1 MKCKKRRRKNR
12 RTRRRFFGRCY
23 SISSRGKLRNMFARG
38 DISTTTTESIIL
50 FFFATHKYDVR
61 ELLLPPLPGLMLLH
75 ILYILNTKEENE
87 DHFHSLCVAAAVVGC
102 RHISY
107 RCGGFERLL
116 LSILELHIHTRHT
129 LWTNCMQAYEVRE
142 YTILFASNFFFY
154 FFLQLLLLDDGLN
167 VCACN
172 SIRWID
178 STQKRKKSDD
188 DDAGTKKIELN
199 WNWSAHIIM
208 CAYRRHRCTIVSER
222 ERSEC
227 VYFATHTKCIG
238 GV

>member
-1 MKCKKRRRKNR
+1 MKI
-12 RTRRRFFGRCY
+12 TF
-23 SISSRGKLRNMFARG
+23 
-38 DISTTTTESIIL
+38 IL
-50 FFFATHKYDVR
+50 SA
-61 ELLLPPLPGLMLLH
+61 LLLPLSVVA
-75 ILYILNTKEENE
+75 IFRTV
-87 DHFHSLCVAAAVVGC
+87 VAALNG
-102 RHISY
+102 
-107 RCGGFERLL
+107 
-116 LSILELHIHTRHT
+116 
-129 LWTNCMQAYEVRE
+129 
-142 YTILFASNFFFY
+142 FY
-154 FFLQLLLLDDGLN
+154 FLYWNYTYTHGTHSEPIVCKHTKSVSTQYFSPRISFFIFLLQLLLLDDGLN

-208 CAYRRHRCTIVSER
+208 YAYRRHRGTIVRER